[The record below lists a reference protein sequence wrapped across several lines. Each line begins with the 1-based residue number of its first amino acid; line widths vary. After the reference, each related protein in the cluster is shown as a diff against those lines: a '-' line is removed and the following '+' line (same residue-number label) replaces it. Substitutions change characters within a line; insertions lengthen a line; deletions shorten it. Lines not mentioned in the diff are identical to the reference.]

1 MRKLMLVLTALIIA
15 PATVT
20 AEPQRIEDDATEPP
34 CDNLETTDKPP
45 CDTDSESIKVPTP
58 MPTEKDSVI
67 VPPDI
72 PAEGLPNQDKNS
84 TSDNA
89 PVDRQDY

>member
-72 PAEGLPNQDKNS
+72 PADGFPNQDKEPS
-84 TSDNA
+84 SDESQIN
-89 PVDRQDY
+89 PQNH

>member
-1 MRKLMLVLTALIIA
+1 MLKLMLVLTALIIA
-15 PATVT
+15 PSTVM
-20 AEPQRIEDDATEPP
+20 AEPQRIEDDATEQP

-45 CDTDSESIKVPTP
+45 CDTDTESIKVPAPT
-58 MPTEKDSVI
+58 PTEKDSVI

-84 TSDNA
+84 PSDNV
-89 PVDRQDY
+89 PVERQDY

>member
-84 TSDNA
+84 PSDNV
-89 PVDRQDY
+89 PVERQDY

>member
-1 MRKLMLVLTALIIA
+1 MRKLMLVLTSLAIVPAIA
-15 PATVT
+15 M
-20 AEPQRIEDDATEPP
+20 AEPQRIEDDVTEQP
-34 CDNLETTDKPP
+34 CDNLESTDKPP

-72 PAEGLPNQDKNS
+72 PAEGLPNQDKGS
-84 TSDNA
+84 FSDEN
-89 PVDRQDY
+89 PRDIQSR